1 MAYFM
6 GSFSVSPA
14 SAGMI
19 PRQTRTVNRNAREP
33 RIRGDDPFENM
44 FRMAKVLV
52 SPASAG
58 MIPSSAM
65 SSGMTPGEPRI
76 RGDDPG
82 GESREMT
89 MQM

>member
-19 PRQTRTVNRNAREP
+19 PPFDTVT
-33 RIRGDDPFENM
+33 IIG
-44 FRMAKVLV
+44 V
-52 SPASAG
+52 S
-58 MIPSSAM
+58 
-65 SSGMTPGEPRI
+65 EPRI

-82 GESREMT
+82 LALRVQLLPE
-89 MQM
+89 